1 MRQAPLILTIFI
13 IAFSFI
19 FCLTNQFINFLY
31 HLFIIS
37 ITTLMAETI
46 AAAISKQR
54 HSHFGTLFPSQKT
67 LYFKNIES
75 RFLFFTSWTANHAI
89 TKMQIVPK
97 TASSCPSASTPPR
110 YGIGKTSNITQF
122 HIRLI
127 CANRISRIKTQHKHQ
142 KGIAISTPYLSF
154 STSLGG
160 GSVKDMKFNT
170 TLNVSTII
178 TPAAFDEETPASR
191 TN

>member
-1 MRQAPLILTIFI
+1 MIVMPLNRRMRIPSPLDIVEGGADPWLLQKKNSVYYKRCSHYWSI
-13 IAFSFI
+13 
-19 FCLTNQFINFLY
+19 Y
-31 HLFIIS
+31 HVFIIS

-142 KGIAISTPYLSF
+142 KGIAMAISSQQTKY
-154 STSLGG
+154 G
-160 GSVKDMKFNT
+160 NQC
-170 TLNVSTII
+170 
-178 TPAAFDEETPASR
+178 SR
-191 TN
+191 YKCKTQNNQ